1 MNRGVE
7 PTRRNARFSARAES
21 FPAAN
26 EASSG
31 FSEADSIGLGRIAV
45 QVAALGSEH
54 GGQLGRM
61 GIGPTENC
69 TGLHPAARIRS
80 RWRTA
85 SFDGSLIRGIA
96 ASSGVRGV
104 TVAT

>member
-21 FPAAN
+21 FPAVN
-26 EASSG
+26 QASSG

-45 QVAALGSEH
+45 QVAALASEH

-61 GIGPTENC
+61 GIGPTE
-69 TGLHPAARIRS
+69 LHWP
-80 RWRTA
+80 
-85 SFDGSLIRGIA
+85 
-96 ASSGVRGV
+96 ASSRAHPFPMVQSIV
-104 TVAT
+104 